1 MLAGGMRAASD
12 RDGVY
17 MDRTDAVRRPTSAMQ
32 RLVIVA
38 DNSLIVEAIRRGL
51 RQSGEFHVLGHA
63 TVGTTSAETIV
74 GVHPDVI
81 VVDDMNRSELVVR
94 LIREVKAADAR
105 VGVIVLSLSMDPG
118 WLQQIFDAGATAAI
132 SKAIQPGVLA
142 TLVRETLNGH
152 IVHRP
157 PAARISAGGP
167 GVVDFAASPPLTGR
181 ELEILRLVAAGATN
195 GEVARTL
202 WVTEPTVKFHLRNIY
217 RKLDVANRTEA
228 SHLAHV
234 NGLVGGGGMHPAV
247 AALAS
252 AGSDVRRGHA
262 LPDR

>member
-1 MLAGGMRAASD
+1 MLAGVHAASD
-12 RDGVY
+12 PEGVY
-17 MDRTDAVRRPTSAMQ
+17 VDRTDAVPRPTSAMK

-81 VVDDMNRSELVVR
+81 VVDDMHRSEVVVR

-105 VGVIVLSLSMDPG
+105 VAVIVLSLSMDPG
-118 WLQQIFDAGATAAI
+118 WLQQVFDAGATAAI
-132 SKAIQPGVLA
+132 SKAIQPGALA

-152 IVHRP
+152 VVHRP
-157 PAARISAGGP
+157 PPARIP
-167 GVVDFAASPPLTGR
+167 PEVVDFAASPPLTGR

-234 NGLVGGGGMHPAV
+234 NGLVSGGDP
-247 AALAS
+247 
-252 AGSDVRRGHA
+252 RTRGRA
-262 LPDR
+262 CPGQV